1 MKTSHLYTSDFPE
14 EHKVQCVDIITL
26 YHEGRFEELDA
37 VVICKDRD
45 GNVTA
50 TFGQSNWDCLP
61 FSRKKERNTLNF
73 SMFDAAPEL
82 QRELK
87 IFTVGWL
94 FNASPKG
101 KKALSF
107 SGASSRLTDIKK
119 VYSFLKEQNQTS
131 LAALSSAPL
140 RLKLDNFLQE
150 QGYAQGTLEQTFV
163 AINGAIG
170 DAGWHNIPLDIKPIK
185 SNKEAQRLS
194 DKDGQQTLVIPERL
208 CHAIYGKAI
217 ALIEEALPHAQLL
230 ADTESALQDNYIAGK
245 RILDSKVQQGHSY
258 TFMNGDGSID
268 NRKYS
273 TAIADYQPREPHSLI
288 SPLAEKLPHVPLKN

>member
-1 MKTSHLYTSDFPE
+1 
-14 EHKVQCVDIITL
+14 
-26 YHEGRFEELDA
+26 
-37 VVICKDRD
+37 
-45 GNVTA
+45 
-50 TFGQSNWDCLP
+50 
-61 FSRKKERNTLNF
+61 
-73 SMFDAAPEL
+73 
-82 QRELK
+82 RELK

-230 ADTESALQDNYIAGK
+230 ADT
-245 RILDSKVQQGHSY
+245 
-258 TFMNGDGSID
+258 
-268 NRKYS
+268 
-273 TAIADYQPREPHSLI
+273 
-288 SPLAEKLPHVPLKN
+288 

>member
-1 MKTSHLYTSDFPE
+1 
-14 EHKVQCVDIITL
+14 QCVDIITL

-170 DAGWHNIPLDIKPIK
+170 DAGWHNIPLDIKP
-185 SNKEAQRLS
+185 
-194 DKDGQQTLVIPERL
+194 
-208 CHAIYGKAI
+208 
-217 ALIEEALPHAQLL
+217 
-230 ADTESALQDNYIAGK
+230 
-245 RILDSKVQQGHSY
+245 
-258 TFMNGDGSID
+258 
-268 NRKYS
+268 
-273 TAIADYQPREPHSLI
+273 
-288 SPLAEKLPHVPLKN
+288 

>member
-1 MKTSHLYTSDFPE
+1 
-14 EHKVQCVDIITL
+14 
-26 YHEGRFEELDA
+26 
-37 VVICKDRD
+37 
-45 GNVTA
+45 
-50 TFGQSNWDCLP
+50 
-61 FSRKKERNTLNF
+61 
-73 SMFDAAPEL
+73 
-82 QRELK
+82 
-87 IFTVGWL
+87 
-94 FNASPKG
+94 
-101 KKALSF
+101 
-107 SGASSRLTDIKK
+107 DIKK

-245 RILDSKVQQGHSY
+245 
-258 TFMNGDGSID
+258 
-268 NRKYS
+268 
-273 TAIADYQPREPHSLI
+273 
-288 SPLAEKLPHVPLKN
+288 